1 MFCEKC
7 GAKVSDGGG
16 RFCQECGTESLRE
29 ELVYVLHEL
38 RAGAFAGSVFLS

>member
-7 GAKVSDGGG
+7 GAKVPEGG

-38 RAGAFAGSVFLS
+38 RAGAFARHFFLS